1 MLGHPEQYMVT
12 WDIKRRKKHLKVKD
26 RSVTI
31 ENLSPGRK
39 HIFSVVTIGTD
50 GSQSECAFA
59 RVCTEPSPPVSL
71 KAEEVRS
78 TSVTLCWQRP
88 AGMEDLSYQ
97 YIVTY
102 GCDGEQQ
109 KSVELESSAD
119 TVILRDLKP
128 GTEYSFIIGTVLQTG
143 SRSREKSICV
153 STKTLQGELIYD
165 LGLESYLQEK
175 LTLSTVLEIIS
186 ETVNDKSV
194 QSVKSVPWY
203 FLRKL
208 MMVNVTARSGMCT
221 SNEDTELQ
229 SLDSFPEDLG
239 DLQGHSNKVNPLD
252 VITALFLCSDGFL
265 QQEMTLKMSMCQ
277 YAVPLLLPNSDGHQ
291 CMLMLWA
298 MRDIVKKFRPHSLKD
313 PKGFVEDSIVL
324 TKMPMVSFVRLGSSS
339 LRKSHILNQVLSNP
353 QQYHDTFVHNNMACG
368 DTKRRTSNGLV
379 EISWYLPCGNENID
393 VFPEPV
399 AVSNLRGDISS
410 FHTEFLFL
418 CQTSAAVFVFCDD
431 FGHDCEVL
439 CDQRIRSQLFL
450 VSNSQ
455 ASSFN
460 VANFKAQISKPQLQP
475 KSILI
480 KHSGM
485 NDAEFVN
492 KLRMTVSKLL
502 KENSHNMNIVDMSAI
517 AQDLGITVDEDC
529 TKCQNGKKMADNITS
544 GITDI
549 PDFKEKQLPLQGEI
563 WKELTKLEKEECRLT
578 KAGDRDIEMYK
589 SELVEKKQN
598 LRKQQVALNMSAAM
612 SHFIKAISNSKE
624 DRPYFLKWMRIN
636 LDTISREHLSHLR
649 EKYKEKFL
657 NSPEDKELIAKLD
670 RQISSSSLGVEHF
683 LREMGQLY
691 ESASSLPENDP
702 ARQQMQKLPRLCAEL
717 LLDGFP
723 LELVDGDASNIPL
736 RWVSA
741 VMNNLNHLTGSK
753 SKIRV
758 VTVLGVQS
766 TGKSTL
772 LNTMFGVQFAVSS
785 GRCTRGA
792 FMLLIRVKED
802 FREQLGCDYV
812 MIIDTEGLKS
822 PELAQLAESY
832 EHDNELATL
841 VVGLSDITV
850 INIAMENSTEMKDI
864 LQIVV
869 HAFLRM
875 KEVGKKPCCQFVHQ
889 NVADVSAH
897 DKNLRDRKL
906 LLEQLNEMTQT
917 VAKMEKRGSNKTFT
931 DIMEYNP
938 EKNNWYIPGLWHGNP
953 PMAPVNA
960 GYSESVSD
968 FKKSLITSFNEC
980 RTPTHTFAEFF
991 EWTKSLW
998 NTVKYENFIFSF
1010 RNSLVAD
1017 AYSKLCIEFNKWEW
1031 AYRKHM
1037 YSWLSQAETKVSN
1050 YGEVETGTSLT
1061 AEDLLSELKTELAEE
1076 LTKQEKIILD
1086 NISEYYK
1093 RKENHIYLVEKYRE
1107 DFVNS
1112 AKTLTRE
1119 IQNSMRNKIEAAME
1133 IKKGMLKLDT
1143 VRKKQ
1148 TDTME
1153 RKVLELIDRCREIKT
1168 EMSSEQLLLEF
1179 EKMWDDTVK
1188 ELSFAGLQRRDI
1200 GQDIHRQ
1207 LRANLK
1213 RKGSHVNEI
1222 LLNVNLYDCGKG
1234 PFKVQNDGGFLKMVY
1249 KHVFRDEQKQKAQE
1263 LADLIIWK
1271 NQEFI
1276 NEKVKTKSDYHDTYT
1291 TQLLRLID
1299 DTLESEKDLQL
1310 SDKFE
1315 VSVKIHICG
1324 FAAREFQEMHNCFI
1338 GVNDPRRCLEEFKD
1352 QYGSDFKDLFYKTD
1366 QCQKKAEEFATY
1378 CLGPAIKEYAAKSV
1392 GPDIVDEMLTGEK
1405 SMDFSTRSFFQFSVL
1420 KDLLLKNDF
1429 KYFLQYTQQYEKFV
1443 KDWILEK
1450 IVEYFSKNH
1459 NRLCDLVVGHQT
1471 KIIRKIIE
1479 TVEDET
1485 SARGGN
1491 SGNICQFIQEICTKL
1506 EKELV
1511 IPKAAL
1517 DKFMALNKADPMD
1530 FSRCLISIMEEMAEK
1545 LRAEFEQQKDV
1556 ESVLTDLPFKP
1567 ENELFRRVFGCGKQ
1581 CPFCKTPCEAGGKDH
1596 PEHFASIHRPQGT
1609 GRYRWSDS
1617 TKLIADVC
1625 SSCIAS
1631 EMQFRCA
1638 DTSGNFHPYKD
1649 YRKFFPDWLIQPD
1662 TSIEA
1667 SDYWKYVFATFNDQF
1682 AKEFNAEPADIPES
1696 WKLIDKNEALK
1707 SLEEAYR
1714 MIIE

>member
-1 MLGHPEQYMVT
+1 
-12 WDIKRRKKHLKVKD
+12 
-26 RSVTI
+26 
-31 ENLSPGRK
+31 
-39 HIFSVVTIGTD
+39 
-50 GSQSECAFA
+50 
-59 RVCTEPSPPVSL
+59 
-71 KAEEVRS
+71 
-78 TSVTLCWQRP
+78 
-88 AGMEDLSYQ
+88 MEDLSFQ
-97 YIVTY
+97 YIITY
-102 GCDGEQQ
+102 GCVGEQP
-109 KSVELESSAD
+109 KSVELGSSAK
-119 TVILRDLKP
+119 TAILWDLNP
-128 GTEYSFIIGTVLQTG
+128 GTEYSFIMGTVLQTG
-143 SRSREKSICV
+143 GRSREKSTCV

-165 LGLESYLQEK
+165 LGLESYLKEK
-175 LTLSTVLEIIS
+175 LTLSTVLEITS
-186 ETVNDKSV
+186 ETVSDKPV
-194 QSVKSVPWY
+194 QSVRSLPWY

-221 SNEDTELQ
+221 SNDDTALQ
-229 SLDSFPEDLG
+229 SLDSFLEDLG
-239 DLQGHSNKVNPLD
+239 DLQGHSNRVNPLD

-265 QQEMTLKMSMCQ
+265 QQEMTLKMSMCH
-277 YAVPLLLPNSDGHQ
+277 YAVPLLLPSSDRHQ

-313 PKGFVEDSIVL
+313 PKGFIENSIVL
-324 TKMPMVSFVRLGSSS
+324 TNMPMVSFVRLGSSS
-339 LRKSHILNQVLSNP
+339 LRKSQILNQVLSNP
-353 QQYHDTFVHNNMACG
+353 QQYHDTFVHDNMVCG
-368 DTKRRTSNGLV
+368 DTKRRISNGLV

-393 VFPEPV
+393 VFPEPI
-399 AVSNLRGDISS
+399 AVSNLHGDISS
-410 FHTEFLFL
+410 FYTEFFFL

-431 FGHDCEVL
+431 FSHGCEVL
-439 CDQRIRSQLFL
+439 HHQDIRSQLFL

-460 VANFKAQISKPQLQP
+460 VENFKAQMSKLQLQP
-475 KSILI
+475 KNILM
-480 KHSGM
+480 KRPGM

-492 KLRMTVSKLL
+492 KLRTTVSKLL
-502 KENSHNMNIVDMSAI
+502 KENPLKMNIVDMSGVAHE
-517 AQDLGITVDEDC
+517 LGIPVDEDC
-529 TKCQNGKKMADNITS
+529 TQCQNGKKMAEMMTS
-544 GITDI
+544 AITDI

-563 WKELTKLEKEECRLT
+563 WKELTKLEKEECRLK
-578 KAGDRDIEMYK
+578 KAGNIDLEKYK
-589 SELVEKKQN
+589 DELLEKKRN
-598 LRKQQVALNMSAAM
+598 LREQQRALDMSAAM
-612 SHFIKAISNSKE
+612 SHFIYAISSSRE

-636 LDTISREHLSHLR
+636 LDTISRENLSHLR
-649 EKYKEKFL
+649 EEYKEKCL
-657 NSPEDKELIAKLD
+657 NSSEDKELIAKLD

-691 ESASSLPENDP
+691 ESASSLPENDL
-702 ARQQMQKLPRLCAEL
+702 ARQQMQKLPRLCAEM

-736 RWVSA
+736 QWVSA
-741 VMNNLNHLTGSK
+741 VMQALQHLTGSK
-753 SKIRV
+753 NKIRV

-822 PELAQLAESY
+822 PELAQLDESY

-897 DKNLRDRKL
+897 EKNLRDRKL

-917 VAKMEKRGSNKTFT
+917 AAKMENKGSNRKFT

-968 FKKSLITSFNEC
+968 FKRSLITSFNEC
-980 RTPTHTFAEFF
+980 LTPTHTFAEFF

-998 NTVKYENFIFSF
+998 KAVKYENFIFSF

-1017 AYSKLCIEFNKWEW
+1017 AYSKLCTEFNKWEW
-1031 AYRKHM
+1031 EFRKHL
-1037 YSWLSQAETKVSN
+1037 YLWLSQAETKVSN
-1050 YGEVETGTSLT
+1050 FGKVQTGTSLT
-1061 AEDLLSELKTELAEE
+1061 AEDLLSELNAELAGE

-1119 IQNSMRNKIEAAME
+1119 TQNSVKNKVEAAME

-1143 VRKKQ
+1143 VRKKH

-1168 EMSSEQLLLEF
+1168 EMSPEQLLLEF
-1179 EKMWDDTVK
+1179 GKMWDDTVK
-1188 ELSFAGLQRRDI
+1188 ELSFAGLQRRVI
-1200 GQDIHRQ
+1200 GQDIYCQ

-1213 RKGSHVNEI
+1213 RKGSHVHEI
-1222 LLNVNLYDCGKG
+1222 LSRVCLDNCDKE
-1234 PFKVQNDGGFLKMVY
+1234 PFKVQNDDGFLKRAY
-1249 KHVFRDEQKQKAQE
+1249 KRFFGDEQKRKAQE
-1263 LADLIIWK
+1263 LADRVIWK
-1271 NQEFI
+1271 SQEFI
-1276 NEKVKTKSDYHDTYT
+1276 TDKVKTKTDYHDTYT

-1299 DTLESEKDLQL
+1299 DLLEKEKDVQT

-1315 VSVKIHICG
+1315 VSLKIHICR
-1324 FAAREFQEMHNCFI
+1324 FAAREFQKMHDFFI
-1338 GVNDPRRCLEEFKD
+1338 GVNDPRRCLEDFKD
-1352 QYGSDFKDLFYKTD
+1352 QYCSDFKDLCYQRD

-1378 CLGPAIKEYAAKSV
+1378 CLAPAIKEYATKSV

-1405 SMDFSTRSFFQFSVL
+1405 SMNFSTRSFFQFSVL
-1420 KDLLLKNDF
+1420 KELLLKNDF

-1443 KDWILEK
+1443 KDWIFQQ
-1450 IVEYFSKNH
+1450 IVENFSKNH
-1459 NRLCDLVVGHQT
+1459 NRLCDIVIGHQT
-1471 KIIRKIIE
+1471 KIMKKIKDAVEGE
-1479 TVEDET
+1479 TT
-1485 SARGGN
+1485 ARGGK
-1491 SGNICQFIQEICTKL
+1491 SGNICHFIQEICTKFG
-1506 EKELV
+1506 KELV
-1511 IPKAAL
+1511 IPKPAL
-1517 DKFMALNKADPMD
+1517 DKFMALNNAAPEE
-1530 FSRCLISIMEEMAEK
+1530 FSRFLICVMEEMGEK

-1567 ENELFRRVFGCGKQ
+1567 ENELFRRVFGCGKL
-1581 CPFCKTPCEAGGKDH
+1581 CPFCKTACEAGGNDH
-1596 PEHFASIHRPQGT
+1596 SEHFASVHRPQGT
-1609 GRYRWSDS
+1609 GRYRLLQSE
-1617 TKLIADVC
+1617 KLATDVC
-1625 SSCIAS
+1625 SSDVAS
-1631 EMQFRCA
+1631 ERQFRCFA
-1638 DTSGNFHPYKD
+1638 TSWNFHPYKD
-1649 YRKFFPDWLIQPD
+1649 YRKFFPDWRIQPD

-1667 SDYWKYVFATFNDQF
+1667 SDYWKYVFATFNNQF
-1682 AKEFNAEPADIPES
+1682 AKEFNAKPADIPSS
-1696 WKLIDKNEALK
+1696 WKSIQKNKALK
-1707 SLEEAYR
+1707 SLEEAFGLKKNNP
-1714 MIIE
+1714 I